1 MMPQFAPGVPARMA
15 CGGYSVQPAPVGPP
29 GHEEARH
36 QEQHGEQ
43 VDPVAHHVDVR
54 EHHVA
59 GAHHQRDQ
67 VVAETS
73 QEQRG
78 EQVDHHDHA
87 VHGDVLQVGR
97 RRDERERVRETRA
110 AAA

>member
-1 MMPQFAPGVPARMA
+1 MRPRRALEDGLGRVQRPAGA
-15 CGGYSVQPAPVGPP
+15 GGTA

-36 QEQHGEQ
+36 QQQHGEQ
-43 VDPVAHHVDVR
+43 IDPVTDHVHIGED
-54 EHHVA
+54 HVA
-59 GAHHQRDQ
+59 GADHQRDE

-87 VHGDVLQVGR
+87 VHGDELKVGCSG
-97 RRDERERVRETRA
+97 
-110 AAA
+110 